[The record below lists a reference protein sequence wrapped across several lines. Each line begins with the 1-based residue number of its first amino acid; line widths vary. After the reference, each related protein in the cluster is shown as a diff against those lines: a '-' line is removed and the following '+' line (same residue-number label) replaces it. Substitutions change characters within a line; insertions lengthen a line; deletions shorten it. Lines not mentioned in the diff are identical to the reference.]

1 MSEEALSAE
10 LTIGASAIDA
20 YARLSYTMWFAL
32 AEFIDNSTQS
42 RRNYGG
48 IIDDVLE
55 QEGQPLVVKI
65 VHRKT
70 EKTIT
75 IEDNSIGMNHETL
88 VASLKIAAPTKN
100 SVGRSKYGM
109 GMKTAA
115 CWLGKRWQII
125 TTEWGSGLEYT
136 ATVDVEAISKH
147 GARVPITVRNVDKS
161 AHGTKIIVSDLRRR
175 IQGRTEPVIQA
186 YLGAMYLFDLR
197 PDAKGDVKLKLT
209 FNGDEVRPPDELVW
223 DVDHTGKPMRQEIKE
238 FEIDGKKVSGWFG
251 VLKKGGRKFGGFS
264 LYQNERQIQ
273 GFPDGWKPKSIFGG
287 VDDEGANNLV
297 AQRLTGVLLL
307 EGFEISH
314 TKDRILFEGDE
325 EERLEEFLVKE
336 TKDYCDYARRRRGG
350 PGGGVK
356 WSKEKLRDLVNNM
369 RDEFTGP
376 ELKDALGN
384 ATIPP
389 SSVIDGNSKKQA
401 ESVTDDDILDRFQIL
416 NDLELVI
423 SKKDTSEYE
432 PYVTY
437 WPSADGQSM
446 SVVINLLHPYY
457 ATLASDAAIDECVH
471 QYVFDAIAE
480 FKVSKMVGKTNPN
493 SIRTLKDSLL
503 RAIVTGIDN
512 REGDEIDRA
521 RDDLNGDDY

>member
-1 MSEEALSAE
+1 MSDDALSAE

-42 RRNYGG
+42 RLNYGG
-48 IIDDVLE
+48 IIDEVLE
-55 QEGQPLVVKI
+55 QEGQPLVVQI
-65 VHRKT
+65 VHNKT
-70 EKTIT
+70 ERTIS
-75 IEDNSIGMNHETL
+75 IEDNSIGMNYETL

-136 ATVDVEAISKH
+136 ATIDVEDISKN
-147 GARVPITVRNVDKS
+147 GARVPITVRDVDKS
-161 AHGTKIIVSDLRRR
+161 QHGTKIIVSDLRRR

-186 YLGAMYLFDLR
+186 YLGAMYLFDLK
-197 PDAKGDVKLKLT
+197 PDEDGKVKLKLM
-209 FNGDEVRPPDELVW
+209 FGGEEIRPPDEMVW

-238 FEIDGKKVSGWFG
+238 FDIDGKKVSGWFG

-264 LYQNERQIQ
+264 LYQNKRQIQ

-287 VDDEGANNLV
+287 IDDEGANNLV
-297 AQRLTGVLLL
+297 AQRLTGVLMLD
-307 EGFEISH
+307 GFEISH
-314 TKDRILFEGDE
+314 TKDRILFEGNE
-325 EERLEEFLVKE
+325 EERLEEMLVNE

-356 WSKEKLRDLVNNM
+356 WSKEKLRDFINNM
-369 RDEFTGP
+369 RDEFTAP

-389 SSVIDGNSKKQA
+389 AAIIEGNAKKQA
-401 ESVTDDDILDRFQIL
+401 ESVSEDDILDRFQIL
-416 NDLELVI
+416 NDLELII

-457 ATLASDAAIDECVH
+457 ATLASDAAVDECVH

-480 FKVSKMVGKTNPN
+480 FKVSKMLGKTNPN

-503 RAIVTGIDN
+503 RAIVTGVDN
-512 REGDEIDRA
+512 READEVERA
-521 RDDLNGDDY
+521 RADLNGDNG